1 MGLNNIELP
10 ASLVADLYRNDLLEE
25 ELTASPVHSEK
36 KAPAIDKTLQYL
48 GKNLKNVVLLVN
60 YENDVYLPENQ
71 LTFLTNI
78 LLACKLN
85 LADVAIVNYN
95 KQQPSLESLVHTLK
109 PNCLLVF
116 GIPGFDSSLAG
127 INEFTVRT
135 TEAGTFILSPTLE
148 SLNNTS
154 QEGKLLKSKLWL
166 CLKQFF
172 NV

>member
-1 MGLNNIELP
+1 MILP
-10 ASLVADLYRNDLLEE
+10 ASLVADLYRNDLIEE
-25 ELTASPVHSEK
+25 GLNTTA
-36 KAPAIDKTLQYL
+36 APAGKKLPAAEKPLQYL
-48 GKNLKNVVLLVN
+48 GSNVKNVVLLVN
-60 YENDVYLPENQ
+60 YENNVYLPETQ

-95 KQQPSLESLVHTLK
+95 KQRPSLETLVNTLK
-109 PNCLLVF
+109 PNCLIVF

-127 INEFTVRT
+127 ITEFNVQQTN
-135 TEAGTFILSPTLE
+135 AGAIILSPNLE
-148 SLNNTS
+148 SLNNAS